1 MEEKHVC
8 NYGCGKEATHQF
20 KNGKWCCSKSKNSCS
35 FNKRIPWNFGITGY
49 HIHDEKTK
57 NKIGLPK
64 RGKCRSKETIEK
76 IRSWW
81 TEDRRNK
88 SRELMKNGKGK
99 YVSSFTIQKNKHY
112 MLNGGAAYTQ
122 SFIRNPS
129 KPQVNLYNKVK
140 ELYPSAILNYEC
152 LNYSV
157 DIAIPNIKV
166 VIEYDGSW
174 WHQDKEKDLERQRKI
189 EGLGWKFIRYKDKV
203 PSIEN
208 LIEDIKNVK

>member
-1 MEEKHVC
+1 
-8 NYGCGKEATHQF
+8 
-20 KNGKWCCSKSKNSCS
+20 
-35 FNKRIPWNFGITGY
+35 
-49 HIHDEKTK
+49 
-57 NKIGLPK
+57 
-64 RGKCRSKETIEK
+64 
-76 IRSWW
+76 
-81 TEDRRNK
+81 
-88 SRELMKNGKGK
+88 
-99 YVSSFTIQKNKHY
+99 
-112 MLNGGAAYTQ
+112 MLNGGASYLNK
-122 SFIRNPS
+122 FIKNPS
-129 KPQVNLYNKVK
+129 KPQVDLYNKVK
-140 ELYPSAILNYEC
+140 ELYSSAILNYEC